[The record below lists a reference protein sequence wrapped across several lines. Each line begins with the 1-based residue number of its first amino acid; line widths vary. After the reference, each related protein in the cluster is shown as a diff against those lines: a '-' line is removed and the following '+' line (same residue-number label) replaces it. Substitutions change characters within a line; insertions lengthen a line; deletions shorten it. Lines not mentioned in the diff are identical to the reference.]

1 MPRPWESDA
10 RKVKHSDI
18 RGGVTENRGRLLASL
33 LTMARD
39 CVEAG
44 RPLGTGEVIG
54 GYTEW
59 VEILSG
65 ILKHY
70 EVIGFLDNLE
80 ELYSKADEG
89 TDQ

>member
-1 MPRPWESDA
+1 
-10 RKVKHSDI
+10 
-18 RGGVTENRGRLLASL
+18 
-33 LTMARD
+33 MARD
-39 CVEAG
+39 RVEAG